1 MQAQHVPPFAVVSH
15 ASRSFRRIR
24 EQCERLRLHRS
35 RLCARSVGHGLLLLL
50 AVAAGSVAA
59 GCGGAAEDESASRE
73 SSAGLSDAATLAG
86 DPAVPIVLTDVTA
99 EAGIRF
105 IHNTGAFGDKYLPE
119 TLGAGAIW
127 LDADGDG
134 RQDLLLIN
142 STDWPGRGAGT
153 APALYRNEGGW
164 SFTDV
169 SRGSGL
175 DDPIYGIGGAVA
187 DYDNDGHVDVY
198 LTALGPNRLYS
209 GNGDGAFADVTAAAG
224 VGDPGFSTSALW
236 FDYDRDGHLDL
247 FVANY
252 VEWTAET
259 DLFCTLDGETKSYC
273 TPESYTGQSA
283 TLYRNRGDG
292 TFEDVTAAAGV
303 AAPSAKALGV
313 AMLDSD
319 ADGWMDLFVANDTQP
334 NQLFRNRGDGTFEDI
349 AVTAA
354 VAFSETGVA
363 RAGMG
368 ADAAD
373 YDDSGLPDLVI
384 GNFSNEM
391 MALYHNEGNGL
402 FIDDAPRSPLGR
414 ATLLTL
420 TFGCFF
426 FDADLDGRLDIF
438 AANGHVADDVGRVQ
452 SQVSHAQRPQ
462 LFRNLGGGRFEE
474 VTGAGEGFDAP
485 LVGRGAAYADA
496 DGDGDL
502 DVVITANGGAPRLLR
517 NDTAAGNVLRVRLVG
532 TAANRDGVGARIE
545 VTEDGRTRWRRVRTG
560 SSYASQSELPV
571 TLGLGNATGVESV
584 RVIWP
589 GGRVDETG
597 PLEAN
602 QRITIEEGAGIVA
615 ATPIER

>member
-1 MQAQHVPPFAVVSH
+1 MP
-15 ASRSFRRIR
+15 RRAR
-24 EQCERLRLHRS
+24 GGAAFGHRLL
-35 RLCARSVGHGLLLLL
+35 VLLLPAL
-50 AVAAGSVAA
+50 AL
-59 GCGGAAEDESASRE
+59 GCGGSSGGESPGVA
-73 SSAGLSDAATLAG
+73 SSAGASDAATLAAE
-86 DPAVPIVLTDVTA
+86 PAVPITLTDVTA

-105 IHNTGAFGDKYLPE
+105 THNTGAFGEKYLPE

-127 LDADGDG
+127 LDANGDG
-134 RQDLLLIN
+134 RQDLLLVN
-142 STDWPGRGAGT
+142 STDWPGRGTGT
-153 APALYRNEGGW
+153 PPALYRNDGDW

-169 SRGSGL
+169 TPGSGL
-175 DDPIYGIGGAVA
+175 EDPIYGIGGAAA
-187 DYDNDGHVDVY
+187 DYDNDGRVDLY

-209 GNGDGAFADVTAAAG
+209 GSGDGTFTDVTAAAG
-224 VGDPGFSTSALW
+224 VGDSGFSTSALW

-292 TFEDVTAAAGV
+292 TFEDVTAAAEV
-303 AAPSAKALGV
+303 VAPSAKALGV
-313 AMLDSD
+313 VMLDSD

-373 YDDSGLPDLVI
+373 YDDSGLPGLVI

-391 MALYHNEGNGL
+391 LALYHNEGNGL
-402 FIDDAPRSPLGR
+402 FIDEAPRSPLGR

-426 FDADLDGRLDIF
+426 FDVDLDGRLDIL

-452 SQVSHAQRPQ
+452 TRVSHAQRPQ

-474 VTGAGEGFDAP
+474 VTGAGAGFDAP

-502 DVVITANGGAPRLLR
+502 DLVLTANGGAPRLLR
-517 NDTAAGNVLRVRLVG
+517 NDTAAGNALRVRLVG
-532 TAANRDGVGARIE
+532 TAANRDGIGSHVE
-545 VTEDGRTRWRRVRTG
+545 VTAGGQTRRRRVRTG

-571 TLGLGNATGVESV
+571 TFGLGDATRIESV

-602 QRITIEEGAGIVA
+602 QRIIIMEGAGIVEA
-615 ATPIER
+615 SPIER

>member
-1 MQAQHVPPFAVVSH
+1 MRGRIPHPSMPRRSAFVCRPTLPGAVLV
-15 ASRSFRRIR
+15 
-24 EQCERLRLHRS
+24 
-35 RLCARSVGHGLLLLL
+35 LL
-50 AVAAGSVAA
+50 AAAS
-59 GCGGAAEDESASRE
+59 GCGGPATDPASG
-73 SSAGLSDAATLAG
+73 ADASGAVTAAG
-86 DPAVPIVLTDVTA
+86 DPAAGDPAAPIVFTDVTA
-99 EAGIRF
+99 AAGIRF
-105 IHNTGAFGDKYLPE
+105 THNTGAFGEKYLPE
-119 TLGAGAIW
+119 TLGAGAVW

-134 RQDLLLIN
+134 WQDLLLVN

-153 APALYRNEGGW
+153 PPALYRNDGDG

-169 SRGSGL
+169 TRGAGL
-175 DDPIYGIGGAVA
+175 GTPIYGIGGAAA
-187 DYDNDGHVDVY
+187 DYDNDGHADLY
-198 LTALGPNRLYS
+198 LTALGPNRLYKGS
-209 GNGDGAFADVTAAAG
+209 GDGTFADVTDAAG

-236 FDYDRDGHLDL
+236 FDYDRDGRLDL

-273 TPESYTGQSA
+273 TPESYPGQSA

-303 AAPSAKALGV
+303 GAPSAKALGV
-313 AMLDSD
+313 VMLDSD

-334 NQLFRNRGDGTFEDI
+334 NQLFRNRGDGTFEDV
-349 AVTAA
+349 AVPAA
-354 VAFSETGVA
+354 VAFSETGLA

-373 YDDSGLPDLVI
+373 YDDSGLPGLVI

-391 MALYHNEGNGL
+391 LALYHNEGNGL
-402 FIDDAPRSPLGR
+402 FIDEAPRSPLGR

-438 AANGHVADDVGRVQ
+438 AANGHVADDVGRLQ
-452 SQVSHAQRPQ
+452 SRVTHAQRPQ
-462 LFRNLGGGRFEE
+462 LFRNAGGGRFEE
-474 VTGAGEGFDAP
+474 VTGAGGGLETP
-485 LVGRGAAYADA
+485 LVGRGAAYADF

-517 NDTAAGNVLRVRLVG
+517 NDTAAGGLLRVRLVG
-532 TAANRDGVGARIE
+532 TAANRDGVGARVE
-545 VTEDGRTRWRRVRTG
+545 VTAGGRTRWRRVRTG

-571 TLGLGNATGVESV
+571 TVGLGGAPRVEAV

-589 GGRVDETG
+589 AGRVDEAG
-597 PLEAN
+597 PLEAG
-602 QRITIEEGAGIVA
+602 QRITIEEGAGVVEA
-615 ATPIER
+615 HPIGR

>member
-1 MQAQHVPPFAVVSH
+1 MEASEPGTMIRTLPPRPV
-15 ASRSFRRIR
+15 FRAAFGAGAI
-24 EQCERLRLHRS
+24 
-35 RLCARSVGHGLLLLL
+35 VL
-50 AVAAGSVAA
+50 AAAA
-59 GCGGAAEDESASRE
+59 GCGGPAGEESPDTASGPDTPRAETVAAARV
-73 SSAGLSDAATLAG
+73 
-86 DPAVPIVLTDVTA
+86 VPIVFTDVTA
-99 EAGIRF
+99 DAGIRF
-105 IHNTGAFGDKYLPE
+105 THNTGAFGEKYLPE
-119 TLGAGAIW
+119 TLGAGALW

-134 RQDLLLIN
+134 RQDLLLVN
-142 STDWPGRGAGT
+142 STDWPGQGEGT
-153 APALYRNEGGW
+153 PPALYRNDGNW

-169 SRGSGL
+169 TRGSGL
-175 DDPIYGIGGAVA
+175 DTPIYGIGGAAA
-187 DYDNDGHVDVY
+187 DYDNDGHADLY
-198 LTALGPNRLYS
+198 LAALGPNRLYR
-209 GNGDGAFADVTAAAG
+209 GRGDGTFADVTGEAG

-236 FDYDRDGHLDL
+236 FDYDGDGHLDL

-273 TPESYTGQSA
+273 TPESYPGQSA

-303 AAPSAKALGV
+303 EAPSAKGLGV
-313 AMLDSD
+313 VMLDSD

-373 YDDSGLPDLVI
+373 YADSGLPGLVI

-391 MALYHNEGNGL
+391 LALYHNEGNGL
-402 FIDDAPRSPLGR
+402 FIDEAPRSPLGR

-474 VTGAGEGFDAP
+474 ASAAGGGLETP

-517 NDTAAGNVLRVRLVG
+517 NDTAAGGSLRVRLVG
-532 TAANRDGVGARIE
+532 TAANRDGIGARVE
-545 VTEDGRTRWRRVRTG
+545 ATAGGPTRWRRVRTG

-571 TLGLGNATGVESV
+571 TFGLGAAPRVDAV
-584 RVIWP
+584 RVVWP
-589 GGRVDETG
+589 GGRVDEVG
-597 PLEAN
+597 PVEAN
-602 QRITIEEGAGIVA
+602 RRITIEEGAGIVE
-615 ATPIER
+615 TSPIER

>member
-1 MQAQHVPPFAVVSH
+1 MEASEPGTMIRTLPPRPV
-15 ASRSFRRIR
+15 FRAAFGAGAI
-24 EQCERLRLHRS
+24 
-35 RLCARSVGHGLLLLL
+35 VL
-50 AVAAGSVAA
+50 AAAA
-59 GCGGAAEDESASRE
+59 GCGEPAGEESPDTASGPDTPRAETVAAARV
-73 SSAGLSDAATLAG
+73 
-86 DPAVPIVLTDVTA
+86 VPIVFTDVTA
-99 EAGIRF
+99 DAGIRF
-105 IHNTGAFGDKYLPE
+105 THNTGAFGEKYLPE

-127 LDADGDG
+127 LDANGDG
-134 RQDLLLIN
+134 RQDLLLVN
-142 STDWPGRGAGT
+142 STDWPGRGDGT
-153 APALYRNEGGW
+153 PPTLYRNDGNW

-169 SRGSGL
+169 TRGSGL
-175 DDPIYGIGGAVA
+175 DTPIYGIGGAAA
-187 DYDNDGHVDVY
+187 DYDNDGHADLY
-198 LTALGPNRLYS
+198 LAALGPNRLYR
-209 GNGDGAFADVTAAAG
+209 GRGDGTFADVTGEAG

-236 FDYDRDGHLDL
+236 FDYDGDGHLDL

-273 TPESYTGQSA
+273 TPESYPGQSA

-303 AAPSAKALGV
+303 EAPSAKGLGV
-313 AMLDSD
+313 VMLDSD

-373 YDDSGLPDLVI
+373 YADSGLPGLVI

-391 MALYHNEGNGL
+391 LALYHNEGNGL
-402 FIDDAPRSPLGR
+402 FIDEAPRSPLGR

-474 VTGAGEGFDAP
+474 ASAAGGGLETP

-517 NDTAAGNVLRVRLVG
+517 NDTAAGGSLRVRLVG
-532 TAANRDGVGARIE
+532 TAANRDGIGARVE
-545 VTEDGRTRWRRVRTG
+545 ATAGGQTRWRRVRTG

-571 TLGLGNATGVESV
+571 TFGLGAAPRVDAV
-584 RVIWP
+584 RVVWP
-589 GGRVDETG
+589 GGRVDEVG
-597 PLEAN
+597 PVEAN
-602 QRITIEEGAGIVA
+602 RRITIEEGAGIVG
-615 ATPIER
+615 TSPIER

>member
-1 MQAQHVPPFAVVSH
+1 MAASGPGTMIRTLPP
-15 ASRSFRRIR
+15 
-24 EQCERLRLHRS
+24 
-35 RLCARSVGHGLLLLL
+35 RSVSRATLGFISIAL
-50 AVAAGSVAA
+50 ATAA
-59 GCGGAAEDESASRE
+59 GCGGPAGQAVPDSAPVARTPDAE
-73 SSAGLSDAATLAG
+73 SSTADSAA
-86 DPAVPIVLTDVTA
+86 PIVFTDVTA
-99 EAGIRF
+99 DAGIRF
-105 IHNTGAFGDKYLPE
+105 THNTGAFGEKYLPE

-153 APALYRNEGGW
+153 PPALYRNDGNW
-164 SFTDV
+164 SFTEV
-169 SRGSGL
+169 TGESGI
-175 DDPIYGIGGAVA
+175 DTPIYGIGGAAA
-187 DYDNDGHVDVY
+187 DYDNDGNVDLY
-198 LTALGPNRLYS
+198 LTALGPNRLYRGS
-209 GNGDGAFADVTAAAG
+209 GDGTFADVTGDAG
-224 VGDPGFSTSALW
+224 VGDAGFSTSALW
-236 FDYDRDGHLDL
+236 FDYDGDGHLDL

-273 TPESYTGQSA
+273 TPESYPGQSA

-303 AAPSAKALGV
+303 EARSAKGLGV
-313 AMLDSD
+313 VMLDTD

-373 YDDSGLPDLVI
+373 YDDSGLPGLVI

-391 MALYHNEGNGL
+391 LALYHNEGNGL
-402 FIDDAPRSPLGR
+402 FIDEAPRSPLGR

-438 AANGHVADDVGRVQ
+438 AANGHVADDVGQVQ
-452 SQVSHAQRPQ
+452 SRVSHAQRPQ

-474 VTGAGEGFDAP
+474 ASAAGGGLEAP

-517 NDTAAGNVLRVRLVG
+517 NDTAAGGLLRVGLVG
-532 TAANRDGVGARIE
+532 TDANRDGIGARVE
-545 VTEDGRTRWRRVRTG
+545 ATAGGQTRWRRVRTG

-571 TLGLGNATGVESV
+571 TFGLGGAPRVDVV
-584 RVIWP
+584 RVVWP
-589 GGRVDETG
+589 GGSVDEVG
-597 PLEAN
+597 PIEAN
-602 QRITIEEGAGIVA
+602 RRITIEEGAGIVE
-615 ATPIER
+615 TSPIER

>member
-1 MQAQHVPPFAVVSH
+1 MQDGRTGTMRREVLP
-15 ASRSFRRIR
+15 RSLLRRGACR
-24 EQCERLRLHRS
+24 CVALAGHWWWRALRQTH
-35 RLCARSVGHGLLLLL
+35 CGGLVLL
-50 AVAAGSVAA
+50 AAAA
-59 GCGGAAEDESASRE
+59 GCGGPTGETVSDATPAVGTRDIATTLGESA
-73 SSAGLSDAATLAG
+73 AQ
-86 DPAVPIVLTDVTA
+86 IVFTDITA

-105 IHNTGAFGDKYLPE
+105 THNTGAFGEKYLPE

-134 RQDLLLIN
+134 RQDLLLVN
-142 STDWPGRGAGT
+142 STAWPGRGAGT
-153 APALYRNEGGW
+153 PPALYRNDGSG

-169 SRGSGL
+169 TRDSGL
-175 DDPIYGIGGAVA
+175 DTPIYGIGGAAA
-187 DYDNDGHVDVY
+187 DYDNDGHADLY
-198 LTALGPNRLYS
+198 LTALGPNRLYR
-209 GNGDGAFADVTAAAG
+209 GMGDGTFADVTAAAG

-252 VEWTAET
+252 VTWTPET

-273 TPESYTGQSA
+273 TPESYPGQSA
-283 TLYRNRGDG
+283 RLYRNRGDG

-303 AAPSAKALGV
+303 EAPSAKALGV
-313 AMLDSD
+313 AMLDTD

-334 NQLFRNRGDGTFEDI
+334 NQLFRNRGDGAFEDI

-373 YDDSGLPDLVI
+373 YDDSGLPGLVI

-391 MALYHNEGNGL
+391 LALYHNEGNGL
-402 FIDDAPRSPLGR
+402 FIDEAPRSALGR

-438 AANGHVADDVGRVQ
+438 AANGHVADDVGQVQ
-452 SQVSHAQRPQ
+452 SRVSHAQRPQ

-474 VTGAGEGFDAP
+474 VSGAGGGLETP
-485 LVGRGAAYADA
+485 LVGRGASYADG

-502 DVVITANGGAPRLLR
+502 DVVIAANGGAPRLLR
-517 NDTAAGNVLRVRLVG
+517 NDTSAGSLLRVRLVG
-532 TAANRDGVGARIE
+532 TTANRDGIGARIE
-545 VTEDGRTRWRRVRTG
+545 ITANGRTRWRRVRTG

-571 TLGLGNATGVESV
+571 TFGLGGAQRVEAV
-584 RVIWP
+584 RVVWP
-589 GGRVDETG
+589 GGRVDEVG
-597 PLEAN
+597 PVEGN
-602 QRITIEEGAGIVA
+602 QRITIEEGSGIVE
-615 ATPIER
+615 TSPIER

>member
-1 MQAQHVPPFAVVSH
+1 MTRTLPPRPVSR
-15 ASRSFRRIR
+15 AA
-24 EQCERLRLHRS
+24 
-35 RLCARSVGHGLLLLL
+35 LCAAAIVL
-50 AVAAGSVAA
+50 AAAA
-59 GCGGAAEDESASRE
+59 GCGGPTGGE
-73 SSAGLSDAATLAG
+73 SSGAASGPDTPRAEIAPAA
-86 DPAVPIVLTDVTA
+86 PAVPIVFADVTA
-99 EAGIRF
+99 AAGIRF
-105 IHNTGAFGDKYLPE
+105 THNTGAFGEKYLPE

-127 LDADGDG
+127 LDANGDG
-134 RQDLLLIN
+134 RQDLLLVN

-153 APALYRNEGGW
+153 TPALYRNDGDW

-169 SRGSGL
+169 TGESGL
-175 DDPIYGIGGAVA
+175 DTPIYGIGGAAA
-187 DYDNDGHVDVY
+187 DYDNDGHADLY
-198 LTALGPNRLYS
+198 LAALGPNRLYR
-209 GNGDGAFADVTAAAG
+209 GRGDGTFADVTGEAG

-273 TPESYTGQSA
+273 TPESYPGQSA

-303 AAPSAKALGV
+303 EAPSAKGLGV
-313 AMLDSD
+313 VMLDTD

-334 NQLFRNRGDGTFEDI
+334 NQLYRNRGDGTFEDI

-373 YDDSGLPDLVI
+373 YDDSGLPGLVI

-391 MALYHNEGNGL
+391 LALYHNEGNGL
-402 FIDDAPRSPLGR
+402 FIDEAPRSPLGR

-474 VTGAGEGFDAP
+474 ASAAGGGLETP

-517 NDTAAGNVLRVRLVG
+517 NDTAAGGLLRVRLVG
-532 TAANRDGVGARIE
+532 TATNRDGVGARVE
-545 VTEDGRTRWRRVRTG
+545 ATAGGQTRWRRVRTG

-571 TLGLGNATGVESV
+571 TFGLGAAPRADAV
-584 RVIWP
+584 RVVWP
-589 GGRVDETG
+589 GGRVDEVG
-597 PLEAN
+597 PVEAN
-602 QRITIEEGAGIVA
+602 RLITIEEGAGIVE
-615 ATPIER
+615 TSPIER

>member
-1 MQAQHVPPFAVVSH
+1 M
-15 ASRSFRRIR
+15 
-24 EQCERLRLHRS
+24 
-35 RLCARSVGHGLLLLL
+35 
-50 AVAAGSVAA
+50 AA
-59 GCGGAAEDESASRE
+59 
-73 SSAGLSDAATLAG
+73 
-86 DPAVPIVLTDVTA
+86 DPAVPIMLMDVTT

-105 IHNTGAFGDKYLPE
+105 THNTGAFGDKYLPE

-127 LDADGDG
+127 LDMDGDH
-134 RQDLLLIN
+134 RQDLLLVN
-142 STDWPGRGAGT
+142 STDWPGRGDGT
-153 APALYRNEGGW
+153 PLALYRNEGGW

-169 SRGSGL
+169 TDGSGL
-175 DDPIYGIGGAVA
+175 DDPIYGVGGAAA
-187 DYDNDGHVDVY
+187 DYDNDGHVDLY
-198 LTALGPNRLYS
+198 LTALGPNRLYR
-209 GNGDGAFADVTAAAG
+209 GRGDGTFADVTAAAG

-252 VEWTAET
+252 VEWTPET

-313 AMLDSD
+313 VMLDSD

-334 NQLFRNRGDGTFEDI
+334 NQLYRNRGDGTFEDI

-373 YDDSGLPDLVI
+373 YDDSGLPGLVI

-391 MALYHNEGNGL
+391 LALYHNEGNGL
-402 FIDDAPRSPLGR
+402 FIDEAPRSPLGR

-426 FDADLDGRLDIF
+426 FDVDLDGRLDIL

-452 SQVSHAQRPQ
+452 TRVSHAQRPQ

-517 NDTAAGNVLRVRLVG
+517 NDTVAGNVLRVRLVG
-532 TAANRDGVGARIE
+532 TSANRDGIGARVE
-545 VTEDGRTRWRRVRTG
+545 VAAGGRTRWRRVRTG

-602 QRITIEEGAGIVA
+602 QRLTIEEGAGVVA
-615 ATPIER
+615 ATQIER

>member
-1 MQAQHVPPFAVVSH
+1 MNRDACRMRAAKS
-15 ASRSFRRIR
+15 ASRAPRRSP
-24 EQCERLRLHRS
+24 LHLGCR
-35 RLCARSVGHGLLLLL
+35 RGLPLLL
-50 AVAAGSVAA
+50 AVAAGCGGAVGDESAGRAPSAGTPDAASVAA
-59 GCGGAAEDESASRE
+59 E
-73 SSAGLSDAATLAG
+73 
-86 DPAVPIVLTDVTA
+86 PAVPIVLTDVTS

-105 IHNTGAFGDKYLPE
+105 THNTGAFGEKYLPE
-119 TLGAGAIW
+119 TLGAGAVW
-127 LDADGDG
+127 LDANGDG
-134 RQDLLLIN
+134 RQDLLLVN
-142 STDWPGRGAGT
+142 STNWPGRGAGT
-153 APALYRNEGGW
+153 PPALYRNDGGW

-169 SRGSGL
+169 TRGSGL
-175 DDPIYGIGGAVA
+175 DDPIYGIGGAAA
-187 DYDNDGHVDVY
+187 DYDNDGRLDLY
-198 LTALGPNRLYS
+198 LTALGPNRLYR
-209 GNGDGAFADVTAAAG
+209 GNGDGTFTDVTAAAG

-252 VEWTAET
+252 VEWTTET

-292 TFEDVTAAAGV
+292 TFEDVTADAGV

-313 AMLDSD
+313 VMLDGD
-319 ADGWMDLFVANDTQP
+319 ADGWMDVFVANDTQP

-373 YDDSGLPDLVI
+373 YDDSGLPGLVI

-391 MALYHNEGNGL
+391 VALYHNEGNGL
-402 FIDDAPRSPLGR
+402 FIDEAPRSPLGR

-426 FDADLDGRLDIF
+426 FDVDLDGRLDIL

-452 SQVSHAQRPQ
+452 TRVSHAQRPQ

-532 TAANRDGVGARIE
+532 TAANRDGIGARVE
-545 VTEDGRTRWRRVRTG
+545 VTTGGGTRWRRVRTG

-571 TLGLGNATGVESV
+571 SFGLGAATQVEAV
-584 RVIWP
+584 RVAWP
-589 GGRVDETG
+589 GGRVDQTG